1 MTGDTGNR
9 NIARPSG
16 KLSHRRVRQ
25 LTVILHRIDR
35 LIGWLVASAKWLALP
50 LVTLLFLQWPLR
62 EFVRSYSREANDLGQ
77 IAFALFV
84 ALSVTAA
91 TRAHTHLA
99 ADLVARHCSAR
110 TRRWLERIGAA
121 IGLLPWAVF
130 VLVASRNTVFTSVR
144 VQEAFQDSGNPGYFL
159 IKVALWIMAIA
170 VIGQAVVD
178 IFRPLKA
185 GER

>member
-1 MTGDTGNR
+1 
-9 NIARPSG
+9 
-16 KLSHRRVRQ
+16 
-25 LTVILHRIDR
+25 LTVILHSIDR
-35 LIGWLVASAKWLALP
+35 LIGWLVAIAKWLALP

-62 EFVRSYSREANDLGQ
+62 EFVKSYSREANDLGQ

-99 ADLVARHCSAR
+99 ADLVAAHYSAL
-110 TRRWLERIGAA
+110 TRRRLERLGAA
-121 IGLLPWAVF
+121 VGLLPWAVF
-130 VLVASRNTVFTSVR
+130 VLIASRTAVISSVR
-144 VQEAFQDSGNPGYFL
+144 VHEAFQDSGNPGYFL

-170 VIGQAVVD
+170 VIGQAVID

-185 GER
+185 DER